1 MSLTADPFIE
11 SVRAERDVEVPTFR
25 PEVDTLG
32 AFVIEDA
39 EGPYDAQHVR
49 SGRWSCFCQD
59 GRHRDDR
66 DRQPFEA
73 SGGWLPKGA
82 HPITVHTYAVV
93 VEEKTA

>member
-11 SVRAERDVEVPTFR
+11 SVRAERDHTPRMSDDVPADGLY
-25 PEVDTLG
+25 V
-32 AFVIEDA
+32 VIDGSPA
-39 EGPYDAQHVR
+39 DAQYVR
-49 SGRWSCFCQD
+49 PMPHACYCAD

-66 DRQPFEA
+66 DREPR
-73 SGGWLPKGA
+73 GVWLPKGA